1 MYARIALL
9 GLVRRKG
16 RTFFTSLAIAIAISM
31 AILLISVGVGLK
43 EGTALMYEQDVDYWI
58 IPKESSVTEI
68 VSNSEKT
75 MLGNV
80 HQSIDNIS
88 LNPDISYATP
98 VLNGRLFASNGEE
111 PKVILGLGL
120 IPGNKDT
127 FPIPMN
133 NLTPGDPRFYGKVE
147 TGEILINEKTARLFD
162 LKIGDHLHLGS
173 SSTKLN
179 TSFTVNG
186 IFSETQYSLSP
197 VVVLHLSELQ
207 ELTGNLRGDR
217 ANYIIAE
224 GSNSLDYLKEYFPGT
239 EVMGSNE
246 YSTYSVVSDKKI
258 LATAVAVSLVS
269 IIIAI
274 LFISSTMI
282 VSMHEKQHEFALL
295 MAIGI
300 SQHSIAKMV
309 VYESIFISMLGGIM
323 GILLSYSG
331 QIVLNMAAYRL
342 FELGHMTVVNPML
355 FIGGIGIALGA
366 GIFSGLIPVIM
377 AKRINIVGTLG
388 GL

>member
-1 MYARIALL
+1 MM
-9 GLVRRKG
+9 
-16 RTFFTSLAIAIAISM
+16 S
-31 AILLISVGVGLK
+31 
-43 EGTALMYEQDVDYWI
+43 
-58 IPKESSVTEI
+58 
-68 VSNSEKT
+68 
-75 MLGNV
+75 
-80 HQSIDNIS
+80 
-88 LNPDISYATP
+88 
-98 VLNGRLFASNGEE
+98 
-111 PKVILGLGL
+111 L